1 MEFLVL
7 VHGAHVNSLGGH
19 QGGRLVHP
27 TQYVFE
33 CMKFGLE
40 FFTEVPWAGARLLA
54 EGILGVRAGLG
65 VFA

>member
-7 VHGAHVNSLGGH
+7 VRGAHVDSLGVR
-19 QGGRLVHP
+19 QWGRMVHP
-27 TQYVFE
+27 SQYVFE

-40 FFTEVPWAGARLLA
+40 FFAEVPWAGARLA